1 MRRAEETHQMH
12 AIPTH
17 LRALLVAAAVL
28 EPASALAAAE
38 SKTFKVVM
46 HSDLKALDPVWS
58 GAYIVRNHGYL
69 VYDTLFAMDER
80 FQIRPQMAESWQL
93 SDDGLVA
100 TIKLREGLAWH
111 DGKPVTAEDC
121 IASLKRW

>member
-1 MRRAEETHQMH
+1 MNAVRILLASM
-12 AIPTH
+12 AVS
-17 LRALLVAAAVL
+17 ALA
-28 EPASALAAAE
+28 PMPLAAAE
-38 SKTFKVVM
+38 PKTFKVVM

-69 VYDTLFAMDER
+69 IYDTLFSIDET
-80 FQIRPQMAESWQL
+80 FHIRPQMAEAWRL

-111 DGKPVTAEDC
+111 DGKP
-121 IASLKRW
+121 

>member
-1 MRRAEETHQMH
+1 MH

-17 LRALLVAAAVL
+17 LRALRAAAVVL
-28 EPASALAAAE
+28 GLASTLAAAE

-100 TIKLREGLAWH
+100 TIKLREGLTWH
-111 DGKPVTAEDC
+111 D
-121 IASLKRW
+121 ASR